1 MLQTFINLF
10 ARHRLRLILRHITR
24 KGHSLFVKI
33 AGANLAFA
41 MIASSI
47 LPGNVNLFDFEEVEL
62 ATPSG
67 YVTTVAES
75 ENEVSRPQI
84 PALDLR
90 LTQNYRLFHPAVDL
104 AAPIGTKIR
113 PILPG
118 IITHT
123 QNSRF
128 DYGNAIIVDHG
139 NGITSLYAHL
149 SKINVKIG
157 EKVDENTIIGAIG
170 STGRSTGPH
179 LHLEVRN
186 NEKPVNPSSFITEIK
201 GMKLTAIRH

>member
-1 MLQTFINLF
+1 MLQTLTKLSQ
-10 ARHRLRLILRHITR
+10 RYRLRLILRHITR
-24 KGHSLFVKI
+24 KGHSLFAKI

-47 LPGNVNLFDFEEVEL
+47 LPTNMDLLSFDDVEI

-67 YVTTVAES
+67 YVTITES
-75 ENEVSRPQI
+75 EAKAEKPQI
-84 PALDLR
+84 PASNVK
-90 LTQNYRLFHPAVDL
+90 LTQSYRLFHPAVDL
-104 AAPIGTKIR
+104 AAPLGTEIR

-118 IITHT
+118 IVIHT
-123 QNSRF
+123 QKSRF

-157 EKVDENTIIGAIG
+157 ESVNSDTVIGNMG

-186 NEKPVNPSSFITEIK
+186 NEKPLNPASIITDLK
-201 GMKLTAIRH
+201 GMKLTAIRQ

>member
-1 MLQTFINLF
+1 MLTTFIKLSQ
-10 ARHRLRLILRHITR
+10 RYRLRLILRHITR
-24 KGHSLFVKI
+24 KGHSLFGKI

-47 LPGNVNLFDFEEVEL
+47 LPTNMDLLTFEDVEI

-67 YVTTVAES
+67 YVTITES
-75 ENEVSRPQI
+75 EAQMQKPQI
-84 PALDLR
+84 PASNVK
-90 LTQNYRLFHPAVDL
+90 LTQSYRLFHPAVDL
-104 AAPIGTKIR
+104 AAPFGTEIR

-118 IITHT
+118 TVIHT
-123 QNSRF
+123 QKSRF

-149 SKINVKIG
+149 SKINVKMGDNVNNETVIG
-157 EKVDENTIIGAIG
+157 NMG

-186 NEKPVNPSSFITEIK
+186 NEKPINPASFVTEIK